1 MGFVEFEDPETGQ
14 RVRVNTSRGLF
25 QERFGEQRADARRR
39 VDQLLR
45 RSKVDSIDVTTGV
58 PYEKAL
64 RRFFEERGRR
74 VR

>member
-1 MGFVEFEDPETGQ
+1 MGFVEFEDPETGE
-14 RVRVNTSRGLF
+14 RAVVNTSGRGF
-25 QERFGEQRADARRR
+25 QERFGKARTAARRR
-39 VDQLLR
+39 VDELFR